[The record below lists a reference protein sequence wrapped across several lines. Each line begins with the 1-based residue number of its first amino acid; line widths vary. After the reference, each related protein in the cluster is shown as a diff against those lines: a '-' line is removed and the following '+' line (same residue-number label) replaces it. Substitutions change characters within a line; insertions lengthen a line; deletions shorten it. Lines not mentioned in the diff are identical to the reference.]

1 MYNAVMQKF
10 FLKVYAWIYR
20 NFTKKFL
27 FLFNPEFV
35 HDFITSCGGVAGNLG
50 ITRSLMKKAFYVK
63 NRKLSQKIAG
73 ISFDNPIGLAAGF
86 DYQAKL
92 TKALPALSFGFQTV
106 GTITNHPFEGNPK
119 PRLGRLPK
127 SKSLM
132 VNKGFKNPG
141 VKEIVKK
148 LQKKEFKIPVG
159 ISIGKTN
166 TVKRMT
172 QQEAVEDVVVAFKTA
187 ECSRVNF
194 SYYELNISC
203 PNLFGD
209 VEFYSPENLRNLL
222 NAITALKLK
231 KPLFIKMPIEKSDQ
245 ETAKMLDVI
254 VNFPVAG
261 VIFGN
266 LQKNRKDKAFNMQEV
281 KKFPIGNFSGKP
293 TEQRSNELIELAYKS
308 FGKKMIIIGCG
319 GIFNAKDAYKKIKLG
334 ASLVQ
339 LVTGLI
345 FEGPQLVAQINIDLV
360 SLLKKDGYINI
371 SEAIG
376 VDADIN

>member
-10 FLKVYAWIYR
+10 SLRVYAWFYR

-27 FLFNPEFV
+27 FLFDPEFV
-35 HDFITSCGGVAGNLG
+35 HDFIVSVGEKIGNFGLS
-50 ITRSLMKKAFYVK
+50 RSLLRKLFYVK

-92 TKALPALSFGFQTV
+92 TKTLAALSFGFQTV
-106 GTITNHPFEGNPK
+106 GTITNHPYEGNSK

-132 VNKGFKNPG
+132 VNKGFKNLG
-141 VKEIVKK
+141 IKEIVKK

-172 QQEAVEDVVVAFKTA
+172 QQEAVEDVATAFKIA

-209 VEFYSPENLRNLL
+209 VEFYSQEHLKELLR
-222 NAITALKLK
+222 TVTSLKLK
-231 KPLFIKMPIEKSDQ
+231 KPLFVKMPIEKSNE
-245 ETAKMLDVI
+245 ETLKMLDAI
-254 VNFPVAG
+254 VSFPVAG

-266 LQKNRKDKAFNMQEV
+266 LQKNRKDKVLNVQEV

-293 TEQRSNELIELAYKS
+293 TEQRSNELIELVYKDY
-308 FGKKMIIIGCG
+308 GKKMVIIGCG

-345 FEGPQLVAQINIDLV
+345 FEGPQLIAQINIDLAG
-360 SLLKKDGYINI
+360 LLKKDGFINI

-376 VDADIN
+376 KDVVF

>member
-1 MYNAVMQKF
+1 MQKF
-10 FLKVYAWIYR
+10 FLKLDAWIYR
-20 NFTKKFL
+20 NFIKKFL
-27 FLFNPEFV
+27 FLFDAEFV
-35 HDFITSCGGVAGNLG
+35 HDFIVGFGGSVGGSGLLG
-50 ITRSLMKKAFYVK
+50 GLMRKCFYVR
-63 NRKLSQKIAG
+63 NRKLTQVIVG
-73 ISFDNPIGLAAGF
+73 INFENPVGLGAGF

-92 TKALPALSFGFQTV
+92 TKVLPFLSFGFQTI
-106 GTITNHPFEGNPK
+106 GTITNHPYAGNPR

-141 VKEIVKK
+141 IKEIVKK

-166 TVKRMT
+166 TTKQMS
-172 QQEAVEDVVVAFKTA
+172 QLEAVEDIVSAFKIA

-194 SYYELNISC
+194 GFYELNISC

-209 VEFYSPENLRNLL
+209 VDFYSPEKLKELL
-222 NAITALKLK
+222 SAVTNLKLK
-231 KPLFIKMPIEKSDQ
+231 KPLFVKMPIEKTN
-245 ETAKMLDVI
+245 EEVLKMLQVI
-254 VNFPVAG
+254 ADFPIAG
-261 VIFGN
+261 VIIGN
-266 LQKNRKDKAFNMQEV
+266 LQKNRKDKALNAEEV
-281 KKFPIGNFSGKP
+281 KKFPVGNFSGKA
-293 TEQRSNELIELAYKS
+293 TEQRSNELIELAYRKYE
-308 FGKKMIIIGCG
+308 KKMVIIGCG

-345 FEGPQLVAQINIDLV
+345 FEGPQLVTQINIDLV
-360 SLLKKDGYINI
+360 NLLKKDGFINI

-376 VDADIN
+376 QDIVF